1 MGYVNKKSAG
11 IKEKAHMNFMSGPSY
26 ELTPLTALRVAA
38 SSCFFGE
45 PMYYHRDKTDKRP
58 RRTGFGSRSRDSQ
71 RYLSDSSVVRLTKCL
86 EAISPTE
93 WRSKTPAELLEYAID
108 KALDFDAE
116 ATLKFAVELRNEYYI
131 RVTPQVILVKAAMH
145 DKVKGTGWIRK
156 YAKDIIKRA
165 DEPATVVAYYISKH
179 GSKKNFP
186 VALKRAL
193 KDTLEGYKDYH
204 LAKYRMEN
212 RVVKTVDAVRISHAT
227 SDSISKLMKGEL
239 KLKEDTWES
248 IISLEG
254 STKEAWT
261 KAVDKMGHMALL
273 RNIRNLVKAGVSE
286 KVWLQKLIDGSETGM
301 QLPFRYFSAYNA
313 NSDAPASVQDAIETC
328 LEKSLKNLPYFKGKV
343 MSLVDN
349 SGSTGGTP
357 ISSMSGVKVNQI
369 GNLMG
374 VLTSKVSDD
383 GYVGVF
389 GDRLEVKTIR
399 KKSSVFDS
407 HKEVNQ
413 LGKTIGGGTEHGIWL
428 FWDKAIKEK
437 QHWDNVFV
445 YSDMQAGHGGLYG
458 DGVPDK
464 WQTGERYGDYID
476 VPKLISEYRNKV
488 NKDVNVFLVQ
498 IAGYQDTIIPE
509 FFKRTYI
516 LGGWSDKILHFAA
529 EMIKLAEVG
538 QEALSQ

>member
-1 MGYVNKKSAG
+1 
-11 IKEKAHMNFMSGPSY
+11 
-26 ELTPLTALRVAA
+26 
-38 SSCFFGE
+38 
-45 PMYYHRDKTDKRP
+45 
-58 RRTGFGSRSRDSQ
+58 
-71 RYLSDSSVVRLTKCL
+71 
-86 EAISPTE
+86 
-93 WRSKTPAELLEYAID
+93 
-108 KALDFDAE
+108 
-116 ATLKFAVELRNEYYI
+116 
-131 RVTPQVILVKAAMH
+131 
-145 DKVKGTGWIRK
+145 VKGTGWIRK